1 MQDLQK
7 LVAKFHTAFGH
18 PCFDTVNF
26 RNLCK
31 EKLAA
36 LRLNLIR
43 EEAKEG
49 FDAEAAFY
57 SDEVGPELTQTCVV
71 EMFDAVIDVAVVTFG
86 TGLVFGLKLDSIN
99 LEGEEPKPFKGFA
112 PLLVMA
118 DELEAALNVL
128 RLNAKTQS
136 YLAANVSR
144 ILQNMINYCFQLAHT
159 CCFPFEEGFLEVH
172 RSNMSKL
179 GSDGFPIYREDG
191 KILKGPNYFKPNL
204 EVLLSE
210 PIPI

>member
-7 LVAKFHTAFGH
+7 LVAEFHTAFGH
-18 PCFDTVNF
+18 PCFETVNF
-26 RNLCK
+26 YKLCN
-31 EKLAA
+31 EKLAD

-49 FDAEAAFY
+49 LDAENCFY
-57 SDEVGPELTQTCVV
+57 GEGVHPELVQASVV

-86 TGLVFGLKLDSIN
+86 TGLAFGLKLDSLE
-99 LEGEEPKPFKGFA
+99 LEGEEPLPFKGFT

-118 DELEAALNVL
+118 DELEDSLKAL

-136 YLAANVSR
+136 YLAASVSH
-144 ILQNMINYCFQLAHT
+144 ILQDMINYCFQLAHT
-159 CCFPFEEGFLEVH
+159 CCFPFEAGFLEVH

-179 GSDGFPIYREDG
+179 DSNGYPIYREDG

-204 EVLLSE
+204 AELLSE